1 MSGSTN
7 LQQWNPTGANQESD
21 SAYTVDAQRTGG
33 AANPSIF
40 TSATANKL
48 FYQLSTFLA
57 AFGQALSAKGYTI
70 SDANLSTLAGVLANV
85 VTEVD
90 LAAALALYAPLAS
103 PSLTGTPTAPTQAA
117 SDNSTHVAT
126 TAYVISAIAS
136 GLYNCS
142 FPLVTTNNIVVNT
155 LANLVKAIT
164 NTPPSGDSTTT
175 VPNTSWVSTYFA
187 PFSAFAFSNS
197 AGAGYQ
203 KLPYGLILQWGSG
216 SAPTGNGDLVN
227 FTLAFPNACFQVVAN
242 DAGAGPASSCN
253 PLTPQVYSASQM
265 RVYARSIAT
274 NTYAT
279 SNFDWIAV
287 GN

>member
-1 MSGSTN
+1 MSN
-7 LQQWNPTGANQESD
+7 NILQWNPSATNQESD
-21 SAYTVDAQRTGG
+21 SAYTSDAQRTGG

-48 FYQLSTFLA
+48 FYQLSTFLK
-57 AFGQALSAKGYTI
+57 AFGDSLSAKGYTI
-70 SDANLSTLAGVLANV
+70 SDASVTTLAGVLANV

-117 SDNSTHVAT
+117 SDDSTHVAT
-126 TAYVISAIAS
+126 TAYVIAAIAS

-164 NTPPSGDSTTT
+164 NTPPLYDSTTL
-175 VPNTSWVSTYFA
+175 VPNTSWVSTCFT
-187 PFSAFAFSNS
+187 PFTDFTLYLAGP
-197 AGAGYQ
+197 GAGYQ

-216 SAPTGNGDLVN
+216 NAPTGNGDLVN
-227 FTLAFPNACFQVVAN
+227 FTLAFPNTCFQVVAN
-242 DAGAGPASSCN
+242 DGGAGAASSCN
-253 PLTPQVYSASQM
+253 SLTPQVYSASQM
-265 RVYARSIAT
+265 RIYARSIAT
-274 NTYAT
+274 NTYVT
-279 SNFDWIAV
+279 SNFNWIAV